1 MNFPLFYKGR
11 DPRTSKG
18 RCEINECQIPVLF
31 DGVSINPG
39 DYIFGDI
46 DGVVIIPKDIVE
58 EVLEQAL
65 ATVKK
70 EDEVRAG
77 LQAGE
82 KSGTGICCCW
92 RNIGVILE
100 GTHADYSGLWNDQYK
115 NLFY

>member
-1 MNFPLFYKGR
+1 M
-11 DPRTSKG
+11 
-18 RCEINECQIPVLF
+18 F

-82 KSGTGICCCW
+82 SLAQVYAAVGAI
-92 RNIGVILE
+92 
-100 GTHADYSGLWNDQYK
+100 
-115 NLFY
+115 